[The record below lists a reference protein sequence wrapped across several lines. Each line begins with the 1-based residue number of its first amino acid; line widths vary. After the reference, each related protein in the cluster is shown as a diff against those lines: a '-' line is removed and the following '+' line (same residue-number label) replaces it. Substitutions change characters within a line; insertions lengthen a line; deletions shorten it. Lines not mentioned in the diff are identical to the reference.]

1 MIKGM
6 GKRIVRA
13 RKAAG
18 KTRSELAAA
27 IGVDE
32 RKLMKYETDSV
43 FVPDKDLV
51 KMSDFLNVRVEFF
64 FREENINFGK
74 IVFNKISKISNR
86 DLDQVLEK
94 ITEKAE
100 RIFEAAGILEI
111 SPVPKLSLP
120 MNFPS
125 KITSLDD
132 VKSAASIIKNA
143 WGISPELETIKAL
156 EAHGILVFCLD
167 GITAKICG
175 LSTTING
182 FPVIAIQ
189 GRTFRQQKQAIAHE
203 LGHIVLKGKIKGLN
217 EEVACNAFSAELTP
231 REFEEWEEEHDL
243 ERSHLLEELTMRAF
257 EEDLIPHSVAARLLG
272 ITPSDFQEILEQE

>member
-1 MIKGM
+1 MFKGM

-100 RIFEAAGILEI
+100 RIFEVATILETN
-111 SPVPKLSLP
+111 PVPEFIVPTVAPSLIASP
-120 MNFPS
+120 E
-125 KITSLDD
+125 DA
-132 VKSAASIIKNA
+132 KSAALSLA
-143 WGISPELETIKAL
+143 REWGIVPGQNTIRL
-156 EAHGILVFCLD
+156 IEARGILVFSLR
-167 GITAKICG
+167 GVTTKIKG

-182 FPVIAIQ
+182 FPVIAAH
-189 GRTFRQQKQAIAHE
+189 GRKFKQQQNAIAHE
-203 LGHIVLKGKIKGLN
+203 LGRIALKGKIRGLN
-217 EEVACNAFSAELTP
+217 EEKAYNAFADALTP
-231 REFEEWEEEHDL
+231 RDPEDWEEIPELDQ
-243 ERSHLLEELTMRAF
+243 SYLLEKLTMRAF
-257 EEDLIPHSVAARLLG
+257 EEDRIPSSTAARLLG
-272 ITPSDFQEILEQE
+272 ISAFDFQELLEKS